1 MDRQAIAR
9 RFPLVSR
16 SRPPGLTLQARVTE
30 LRKITQESS
39 GLDDQKRVT
48 RASEVCNK
56 AALIASD
63 CALPELARE
72 LCWRQYDA
80 FTWASSFPVWVAK
93 LALQPVLNI
102 ARQLIR
108 EGDGDGAYQ
117 ILHQLFYAALNRT
130 QAEIA
135 GRRVGL
141 REVTGN
147 PGDHELVTKLL
158 WAALLA
164 DGARAL
170 ALAGRWQEAAE
181 HAAKNRGVGTRLL
194 DGRQVTILALV
205 DRGQLDQAVSMVRDS
220 VAAEPWEEA
229 VASLL
234 HVYCQCA
241 AGADTEQS
249 VIVMIRHALGI
260 VEQADPSTTV
270 FRTRIGIT
278 ALDLAGDYDSALLQR
293 LRQAVISESAS
304 DVYVGREALAHPELL
319 PMMTVK
325 QRQGLEALV
334 QESGLG
340 CGSMP
345 QDLLEDLMSS
355 VTMAERRLQQVCSG
369 SPR

>member
-1 MDRQAIAR
+1 MDLQAIAR

-30 LRKITQESS
+30 LRKIAQESA
-39 GLDDQKRVT
+39 GLDDHERVT

-80 FTWASSFPVWVAK
+80 FTRAGSLPVWAAK

-108 EGDGDGAYQ
+108 EGDGDGAYR
-117 ILHQLFYAALNRT
+117 ILHQLFHAALNRT
-130 QAEIA
+130 EAEIA

-147 PGDHELVTKLL
+147 PGDHETVTKLL

-205 DRGQLDQAVSMVRDS
+205 DRGELDQATDLVQDS
-220 VAAEPWEEA
+220 VTAEPWEKM

-234 HVYCQCA
+234 RVYCRCA
-241 AGADTEQS
+241 AGADTKEDLTAMIGRALELIEQT
-249 VIVMIRHALGI
+249 
-260 VEQADPSTTV
+260 DPSTTV

-278 ALDLAGDYDSALLQR
+278 ALDLAGDYDIVLLPR
-293 LRQAVISESAS
+293 LRQAVVSESAF
-304 DVYVGREALAHPELL
+304 DAYAGREVLAHAELCSV
-319 PMMTVK
+319 MTAK

-334 QESGLG
+334 QESALR

-345 QDLLEDLMSS
+345 PDLLGDLMSS
-355 VTMAERRLQQVCSG
+355 VTAAERRLQQACNG
-369 SPR
+369 SPC

>member
-1 MDRQAIAR
+1 MDLQAIAR

-16 SRPPGLTLQARVTE
+16 SRPPGLTLQARVAE
-30 LRKITQESS
+30 LRKIAQESAR
-39 GLDDQKRVT
+39 LDDHERVT

-80 FTWASSFPVWVAK
+80 FTWAGSLPVWAAK

-108 EGDGDGAYQ
+108 EGDGDGAYR

-130 QAEIA
+130 EAKIA

-141 REVTGN
+141 REVTGT
-147 PGDHELVTKLL
+147 PGDHETVTKLL

-194 DGRQVTILALV
+194 DGRQVTILALA
-205 DRGQLDQAVSMVRDS
+205 DRGQLDQAIAMVQDSMT
-220 VAAEPWEEA
+220 AEPWEEA

-234 HVYCQCA
+234 RVYCQRA
-241 AGADTEQS
+241 ADADTKEDLAA
-249 VIVMIRHALGI
+249 MIRRALKL
-260 VEQADPSTTV
+260 VEHADPSTTV

-278 ALDLAGDYDSALLQR
+278 ALDLAGYYDSALLQR
-293 LRQAVISESAS
+293 LRQAVVGESAS
-304 DVYVGREALAHPELL
+304 DAYAGREVLAHPELR

-340 CGSMP
+340 GGSMP
-345 QDLLEDLMSS
+345 HDLLRDLMSS
-355 VTMAERRLQQVCSG
+355 VTMAERRLQQVYSG